1 MLQLKPQTI
10 RIVNIYDDG
19 SNAKHFT
26 FEPKGFVHDKPIG
39 IGQFFM
45 LTVPGSGIAPFTY
58 TSMPYKNGRFNA
70 LIRKVGR
77 LTESLFSLK
86 VGDVLGY
93 NGPFGNGWPIEQFED
108 KNVIIVAGGCGLA
121 PVATTIDY
129 LINKGRC
136 ESVTLLYGARDL
148 ASQVLTKERARWQA
162 KIKLCETLEEGADN
176 DHSGLPTQHLS
187 QAIKEYEGLPSIV
200 LTCGPEVMMM
210 AVAKTCM
217 DSGLQSSDI
226 WMSVER
232 RMRCGV
238 GLCGHCYV
246 ANSYAC
252 KQGPAYRYD
261 DYLSLKNKMVSTQQH
276 QGAFQYC

>member
-1 MLQLKPQTI
+1 
-10 RIVNIYDDG
+10 
-19 SNAKHFT
+19 
-26 FEPKGFVHDKPIG
+26 
-39 IGQFFM
+39 
-45 LTVPGSGIAPFTY
+45 
-58 TSMPYKNGRFNA
+58 
-70 LIRKVGR
+70 
-77 LTESLFSLK
+77 
-86 VGDVLGY
+86 
-93 NGPFGNGWPIEQFED
+93 
-108 KNVIIVAGGCGLA
+108 
-121 PVATTIDY
+121 
-129 LINKGRC
+129 
-136 ESVTLLYGARDL
+136 
-148 ASQVLTKERARWQA
+148 
-162 KIKLCETLEEGADN
+162 
-176 DHSGLPTQHLS
+176 
-187 QAIKEYEGLPSIV
+187 V

-261 DYLSLKNKMVSTQQH
+261 DYLSLENKMVSTQQH